1 MTIEVA
7 NESGVGVDELA
18 SVSVSRFVLAEM
30 GINPLAEL
38 SILLMDVD
46 AMTDLHVKWMDEPG
60 PTDVMSF
67 PMDELDTA
75 RRPDEAGPGPALLG
89 DVVLCPAVAA
99 DRPAQAGHTLDDEL
113 HLLTVHGVLHLLGY
127 DHAEPAE
134 EREMFRLQNEL
145 LDGWR
150 TRRRLPGRLAAA
162 TCSAGTVGLAVATS
176 SPAAVALT
184 AVDALT
190 SPARRPP
197 RWSRRGC
204 RRRRRRDHHGVAGP
218 GGGDSTGKVGAAP
231 PRCWRSPGPA
241 PVHQPAAAAADR
253 RRADRDRAGRRGR
266 AVAPGGSSSGWRSWW
281 SSSCWWSAT
290 W

>member
-7 NESGVGVDELA
+7 NESGVGVDELGL
-18 SVSVSRFVLAEM
+18 VSVSRYVLAEM

-89 DVVLCPAVAA
+89 DVVLCPAVATDQA
-99 DRPAQAGHTLDDEL
+99 RQAGHTLDDEL

-127 DHAEPAE
+127 DHAEPAQ

-145 LDGWR
+145 LEGWR
-150 TRRRLPGRLAAA
+150 
-162 TCSAGTVGLAVATS
+162 
-176 SPAAVALT
+176 
-184 AVDALT
+184 DA
-190 SPARRPP
+190 S
-197 RWSRRGC
+197 G
-204 RRRRRRDHHGVAGP
+204 GP
-218 GGGDSTGKVGAAP
+218 G
-231 PRCWRSPGPA
+231 
-241 PVHQPAAAAADR
+241 
-253 RRADRDRAGRRGR
+253 
-266 AVAPGGSSSGWRSWW
+266 
-281 SSSCWWSAT
+281 
-290 W
+290 